1 MKKSDKTP
9 WMDAAEYGRSLKGF
23 GVNLLYAD
31 VERAVAF
38 QSGLLGCEVVYADVD
53 FAVMRHEGVEWMLH
67 ADHTYRDNVLAGTAE
82 ADARG
87 QGVEFRIHNVDPDAI
102 EANAR
107 DAGYSV
113 LAGAMDKPHGTR
125 EAVIMD
131 DEGYVWAV
139 DAPLGV

>member
-9 WMDAAEYGRSLKGF
+9 WMAADDYGRSLKGF

-31 VERAVAF
+31 VVRAVAF
-38 QSGLLGCEVVYADVD
+38 QSGILGCEAVYADED

-67 ADHTYRDNVLAGTAE
+67 ADHTYKDNVLAGVENAE
-82 ADARG
+82 ARG
-87 QGVEFRIHNVDPDAI
+87 QGVELRVHNVDPDAI
-102 EANAR
+102 EAAAR
-107 DAGYSV
+107 GAGYTV

-139 DAPLGV
+139 DAPLAG